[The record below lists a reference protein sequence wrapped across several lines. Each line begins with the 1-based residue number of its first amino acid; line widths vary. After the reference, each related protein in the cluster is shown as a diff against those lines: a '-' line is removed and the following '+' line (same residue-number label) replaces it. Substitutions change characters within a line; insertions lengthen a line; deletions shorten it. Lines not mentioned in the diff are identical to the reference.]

1 MRPMNDDELPEWLQR
16 EQDDA
21 REQEAVDRM
30 KIALATFAIG
40 FAGALA
46 LIQIARAGGLG

>member
-1 MRPMNDDELPEWLQR
+1 MNDNELPEWLQR

-21 REQEAVDRM
+21 REREAEDRL

-40 FAGALA
+40 FAGLLL